1 MPTWKKVIVSGSNIS
16 QLNNDAGY
24 LTSVTP
30 QAAFVT
36 ASVGG
41 VNLIADGANGVLTF
55 DSSSGQGLTISGNS
69 GTDTLTFGLSAI
81 PNSSLANS
89 TISGVALGGTLAALT
104 AGSGLESAGTYTGA
118 TARTFAIATGSTHF
132 SEGVRKLISVTDTTG
147 ASGIDLTYTQATG
160 VLSATLINSSLTV
173 TAGSGLTGGGAIS
186 LGSSA
191 TLNIGAGTH
200 ITVNADDVAVNTTTL
215 IPAITGS
222 IYSGVSGDIVI
233 TSAGVATIQANS
245 VALGTDTTGN
255 YVAGLTAGSGIAVTG
270 TAGEGW
276 SPTVTL
282 KNAASLT
289 NNVLTKWDS
298 TNTQLVN
305 STITDTGTLVTIA
318 NSVNITGDLFVQG
331 NTTQINVQ
339 DLYVEDRFIVLAS
352 GSATTGDGGLIIDRG
367 SDAAGN
373 VAYGY
378 DSVLNRWGYQNGL
391 TDTTNA
397 ITFGALTAGAATNA
411 FAGYV
416 FTEGTHGAT
425 KPTSGEFL
433 QLGSIYITTN
443 EDIWMY
449 S

>member
-1 MPTWKKVIVSGSNIS
+1 MATWKKVIVSGSNITE
-16 QLNNDAGY
+16 LNNNAGY
-24 LTSVTP
+24 LTSGTLV
-30 QAAFVT
+30 AFAT

-41 VNLIADGANGVLTF
+41 VNLFANSANGLLTF
-55 DSSSGQGLTISGNS
+55 TSSSGQGLTISGDAS
-69 GTDTLTFGLSAI
+69 TDTLTFGLSAI

-104 AGSGLESAGTYTGA
+104 AGLGLESAGTYTGA

-173 TAGSGLTGGGAIS
+173 TAGAGLTGGGTVS
-186 LGSSA
+186 LGGTT

-200 ITVNADDVAVNTTTL
+200 ITVNADDIAVNTATL

-222 IYSGVSGDIVI
+222 IYTGISGDV
-233 TSAGVATIQANS
+233 TVTAAGVATIQPNS

-289 NNVLTKWDS
+289 NNILPKWDNG
-298 TNTQLVN
+298 NTQLTN
-305 STITDTGTLVTIA
+305 STVADTGTMVTVS
-318 NSVNITGDLFVQG
+318 NNLTVTGNLFVQG
-331 NTTQINVQ
+331 AVTAINTA
-339 DLYVEDRFIVLAS
+339 DLYVTDRFIVLAS
-352 GSATTGDGGLIIDRG
+352 GSAAAGDGGLIIDRG
-367 SDAAGN
+367 SDVAGN

-397 ITFGALTAGAATNA
+397 LAFGALTAGAATNA

-416 FTEGTHGAT
+416 FTEATHGAT
-425 KPTSGEFL
+425 RPTSGEFL
-433 QLGSIYITTN
+433 QLGSIYIATN

>member
-1 MPTWKKVIVSGSNIS
+1 MANWKKLLVSGSNIS
-16 QLNNDAGY
+16 ELNNNLGF
-24 LTSVTP
+24 LTSGSFV
-30 QAAFVT
+30 AFST

-41 VNLIADGANGVLTF
+41 TSLVANSINGTLTF
-55 DSSSGQGLTISGNS
+55 ASGSGQGLTISGNS
-69 GTDTLTFGLSAI
+69 GTDTITFGLSAI

-118 TARTFAIATGSTHF
+118 TARTFAIATGSAHF
-132 SEGVRKLISVTDTTG
+132 SSGVRKLISVTDTTG

-160 VLSATLINSSLTV
+160 VLSATLVNSAITV
-173 TAGSGLTGGGAIS
+173 TAGSGLTGGGSTS
-186 LGSSA
+186 LGSST
-191 TLNIGAGTH
+191 TLNVGAGTH
-200 ITVNADDVAVNTTTL
+200 ITVNADDIAVNTTTL
-215 IPAITGS
+215 IPAVSGS
-222 IYSGVSGDIVI
+222 IFARVSGDILI
-233 TSAGVATIQANS
+233 NSLGVATIQPNS

-298 TNTQLVN
+298 GNTQLVN

-352 GSATTGDGGLIIDRG
+352 GSANAGDGGIIIDRG
-367 SDAAGN
+367 AFGSGN

-397 ITFGALTAGAATNA
+397 ITFGALTAGNATNA
-411 FAGYV
+411 FASYT
-416 FTEGTHGAT
+416 FTEATHGAT

-433 QLGSIYITTN
+433 QLGSIYIATN